1 MNCGSI
7 LIFWNILIK
16 IHTHTQ
22 MRLSTEWHDDTG
34 LEKHIY
40 YYFFWDNV
48 KTQHTCLMSKL

>member
-40 YYFFWDNV
+40 YYFFG
-48 KTQHTCLMSKL
+48 MM